1 MSRID
6 TEHFNTGHYYGFGRD
21 VYFHV
26 EDIFIVSNRFVIGPF
41 QIDVYSIG
49 FLYAPQWTVA
59 YKLILFGNKYF
70 LIAVDISFK
79 FETSL
84 KMAET
89 VYDKRDGVKL
99 K

>member
-1 MSRID
+1 MC
-6 TEHFNTGHYYGFGRD
+6 
-21 VYFHV
+21 
-26 EDIFIVSNRFVIGPF
+26 
-41 QIDVYSIG
+41 IG